1 MPDKPE
7 MDPLMQMF
15 SEAIKSSQRL
25 GDDSTAELPEQR
37 EAFLSGRLHAN
48 CDFFMAGYES
58 SPLPTDDEEAN
69 RFVLTNQHSGRSY
82 RITVEE
88 LRS

>member
-1 MPDKPE
+1 
-7 MDPLMQMF
+7 
-15 SEAIKSSQRL
+15 
-25 GDDSTAELPEQR
+25 
-37 EAFLSGRLHAN
+37 
-48 CDFFMAGYES
+48 MAGYES